1 MCVACFTHETYI
13 NYNLNSLQMYQ
24 IKLNYVAKKILIK
37 ITTNKIYN
45 KNFLINTL
53 TLLAIIMSSIAI
65 EFGFISFIFQRNLCY
80 LFGHIKK
87 IFI

>member
-37 ITTNKIYN
+37 ITTNKIY
-45 KNFLINTL
+45 
-53 TLLAIIMSSIAI
+53 
-65 EFGFISFIFQRNLCY
+65 
-80 LFGHIKK
+80 KK
-87 IFI
+87 KLSHKYIDPACNYYEQHCN